1 MVKWSPDFRGRLSV
15 AFLPSFM
22 ARAAR
27 DFPRIF
33 AFFDLEPEKIA
44 RFLASVR
51 ISRHRFLADFQ
62 KFPRTVS

>member
-33 AFFDLEPEKIA
+33 AFFDLEPVKKS
-44 RFLASVR
+44 L
-51 ISRHRFLADFQ
+51 
-62 KFPRTVS
+62 VS